1 MRVKNWQTLLLG
13 LIVGAALVHLYHSK
27 GAKKA

>member
-13 LIVGAALVHLYHSK
+13 LIVGAALVHLYHMK
-27 GAKKA
+27 GAKA